1 MKAFVAFG
9 AILAVF
15 FAGAGAPTPLYLVY
29 QDAYGFSA
37 ITLTLVF
44 AVYVLALLVALV
56 VAGRV
61 SDHAGRKRVLVVALV
76 LQLVGMAAFLLA
88 DATGWLLAARALQGL
103 ATGLATSTLS
113 AALLDTEPRPGIG
126 SIVASAAP
134 LLGLSGGALGAALLV
149 DLGPDPT
156 HLVFWVLTG
165 AYVAALAGLV
175 LLPEPLEPDGR
186 WRAALRPRVAVPRTV
201 RATFV
206 AVAPCLVATWSL
218 GGLYLSLG
226 PSLTALL
233 TGSDS
238 HVIGG
243 LVVVALMGTGG
254 VTAALSRPLPAE
266 RLMLGGAGFVM
277 AGVAITLAAVATG
290 STVLLLLGS
299 FVAGIGFGP
308 AFAGV
313 LRVLTGRIDA
323 HERAGLMSAVYVV
336 SYTAFSAPAVLAGV
350 AETHYGLRPTALVYG
365 AVVIVLAASAT
376 VAFGLQLRR
385 APVVPA

>member
-1 MKAFVAFG
+1 M
-9 AILAVF
+9 
-15 FAGAGAPTPLYLVY
+15 
-29 QDAYGFSA
+29 
-37 ITLTLVF
+37 
-44 AVYVLALLVALV
+44 LALLVALV

-61 SDHAGRKRVLVVALV
+61 SDHAGRKRVLAVALAV
-76 LQLVGMAAFLLA
+76 QLVGMVVFLLA
-88 DATGWLLAARALQGL
+88 DGTGWLILARTIQGL

-126 SIVASAAP
+126 SVVASAAP
-134 LLGLSGGALGAALLV
+134 LLGLSGGALGAAVLV
-149 DLGPDPT
+149 DAGPDPR
-156 HLVFWVLTG
+156 HFVFWLLTG
-165 AYVAALAGLV
+165 VYAVAFLALLR
-175 LLPEPLEPDGR
+175 LPEPLRPDGA
-186 WRAALRPRVAVPRTV
+186 WRAALRPRVAVPRDV

-238 HVIGG
+238 HVVAG

-254 VTAALSRPLPAE
+254 ITAAASRGLKAE
-266 RLMLGGAGFVM
+266 RLMLGGAGSVM
-277 AGVAITLAAVATG
+277 AGVAVTLVAVATR

-313 LRVLTGRIDA
+313 LRVLTGRIAA

-336 SYTAFSAPAVLAGV
+336 SYTAFSVPAVVAGV
-350 AETHYGLRPTALVYG
+350 AETQFGLRPTALVYG
-365 AVVIVLAASAT
+365 AAVILLAATAT
-376 VAFGLQLRR
+376 VAFTRQLRER
-385 APVVPA
+385 PVTA